1 MNQSSSGLKSDNI
14 PTISLWLL
22 ASIMGTGFLGIT
34 IISPALG
41 TITSYFET
49 SEEEAQLLL
58 SGFFLSMAIA
68 QLIYGPLSDLYG
80 RRPFLLMG
88 LVLFSLGGLLAGFSP
103 SMEMLVSARII
114 QGLGA
119 AAIVSIVRV
128 IINDIYDR
136 LEGASAFALMSM
148 IMSTVP
154 IISFVFGGLICD
166 LIGWRGTMFLIFT
179 SG

>member
-49 SEEEAQLLL
+49 SEAEAQLLL

-88 LVLFSLGGLLAGFSP
+88 LVLFSLRGLLAGFSQ

-128 IINDIYDR
+128 IINDIYDQ

-148 IMSTVP
+148 IMSIVP
-154 IISFVFGGLICD
+154 IISSVFGGLICD
-166 LIGWRGTMFLIFT
+166 LIGW
-179 SG
+179 